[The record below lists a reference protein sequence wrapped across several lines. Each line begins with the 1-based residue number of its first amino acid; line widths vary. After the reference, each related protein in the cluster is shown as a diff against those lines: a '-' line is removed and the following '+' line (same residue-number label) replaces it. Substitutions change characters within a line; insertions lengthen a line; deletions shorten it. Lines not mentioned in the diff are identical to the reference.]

1 MKFIAI
7 EGGNF
12 FALSLSI
19 SSFPD
24 TANFKFIS
32 SSATWFDPE
41 IDVSNKKYSNACSV
55 NYSFDK
61 MKTGR
66 DLVALV
72 PQELHVLVNICFL
85 RIGDQRCS
93 IDISPW
99 LLTCNIDTELGQ
111 NGKAKNKF
119 YVLIPHVYSAKV
131 LVHESPDMV
140 LRRNKLG

>member
-7 EGGNF
+7 ERENF

-19 SSFPD
+19 SSLPD
-24 TANFKFIS
+24 MANFKFIH

-41 IDVSNKKYSNACSV
+41 IDVSNKKCSDACSV

-61 MKTGR
+61 MKTER
-66 DLVALV
+66 DLVTLV
-72 PQELHVLVNICFL
+72 PQEQHVLANICFL
-85 RIGDQRCS
+85 RIGDQRRS

-99 LLTCNIDTELGQ
+99 LLKCNTDTELGQ
-111 NGKAKNKF
+111 KGKTKNKF
-119 YVLIPHVYSAKV
+119 YVLISHAHSAKV

-140 LRRNKLG
+140 LL